1 MAEFAMLQMLN
12 RSQMHF
18 THRTTYTP
26 LHPETFYLD
35 LVRLLGN

>member
-1 MAEFAMLQMLN
+1 MMLQMLN

-18 THRTTYTP
+18 THRTHLHT